1 MNEWAVLLCIVL
13 FIASAFGLSER
24 VERRDGMETGAQKRG
39 NIDHFQGALFSSLF
53 CFLIFSQFSQA
64 RYDFSTILLVTLVRE
79 QL

>member
-39 NIDHFQGALFSSLF
+39 NMICKEYLPTSLE
-53 CFLIFSQFSQA
+53 
-64 RYDFSTILLVTLVRE
+64 YHT
-79 QL
+79 